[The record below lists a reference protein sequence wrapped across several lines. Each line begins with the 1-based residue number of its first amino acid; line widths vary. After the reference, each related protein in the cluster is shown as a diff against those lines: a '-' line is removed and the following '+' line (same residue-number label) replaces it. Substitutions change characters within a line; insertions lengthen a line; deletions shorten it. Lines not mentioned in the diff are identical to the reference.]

1 MTDDLTRGI
10 SAGLL
15 IAVLVFT
22 LGWYLNEKRKGRAWR
37 PLSERIVDAL
47 YWLAHIAA
55 AVAHA
60 ADQTLCEYRA
70 QTATSQA
77 QYARE
82 GN

>member
-1 MTDDLTRGI
+1 MTSDFIRGL

-15 IAVLVFT
+15 LAVLALTV
-22 LGWYLNEKRKGRAWR
+22 GWYGVEKQKGRAWR

-60 ADQTLCEYRA
+60 ADVTLCEYRA

>member
-1 MTDDLTRGI
+1 MTPDFLRGL

-15 IAVLVFT
+15 LAVLALTV
-22 LGWYLNEKRKGRAWR
+22 GWYGVEKQKGRHWR
-37 PLSERIVDAL
+37 PLSERLVDLL

-70 QTATSQA
+70 QTSRRRP
-77 QYARE
+77 QYAPE
-82 GN
+82 AQ